1 LRLIN
6 HTGQGPPEVDVSFAQ
21 WEAIEGVRLFRHA
34 VFSQGQARYVYDYR
48 QLRLNTVADSMFEP
62 RS

>member
-1 LRLIN
+1 VN
-6 HTGQGPPEVDVSFAQ
+6 HTGQGPPGVDVTFAK

-34 VFSQGQARYVYDYR
+34 VFSQGQARYVYQYR
-48 QLRLNTVADSMFEP
+48 ELRLNAVPDSMFEP